1 MPKTRLDVLLT
12 ERGLAPSR
20 ERAKALVMAGIVYAG
35 GVKIEKAG
43 DMVASDAVIEVRGED
58 IPYVSRGGLKLQKA
72 ITAHNLDLTGA
83 VCADIG
89 ASTGGFTDCMLQ
101 HGARRVY
108 AVDVGYG
115 QLAWKLRTDERVV
128 NLERTNIRYV
138 TEEQIPEPLDFGSI
152 DVSFISLTLVLPVL
166 YRLLRD
172 GGEGV
177 CLVKP
182 QFEAGK
188 GKVGKKGVVR
198 EPEIH
203 LEVLKKIFAFC
214 GEIGFC
220 VKGIHF
226 SPIKGPEGNI
236 EYLFYFKKSPE
247 PSAFT
252 DSDLAA
258 LVEASHQAL
267 DRTDGKEHAAEAAD

>member
-20 ERAKALVMAGIVYAG
+20 ERAKALVMDGIVDAG

-267 DRTDGKEHAAEAAD
+267 DRKDGKEHAAEAAD

>member
-247 PSAFT
+247 ASAFT

-267 DRTDGKEHAAEAAD
+267 DRKDGKEHAAEAAD

>member
-83 VCADIG
+83 VRADIG

-267 DRTDGKEHAAEAAD
+267 DRKDGKEHAAEAAD